1 MPEKAKAPTLLPV
14 SRGPQLTDSLIGVL
28 NTCEFG
34 DPRALERVLT
44 SLLLMDF
51 LNTTKKCDHLIV
63 HIPMGRFGEAV
74 EQAKAA

>member
-1 MPEKAKAPTLLPV
+1 MPEKAKAPLFC
-14 SRGPQLTDSLIGVL
+14 RYAGVL

-34 DPRALERVLT
+34 VDACALERVLT
-44 SLLLMDF
+44 SLLLMEF
-51 LNTTKKCDHLIV
+51 LNTTKRCDHLIV